1 MEGARQFYKMVSEFN
16 LNVQDLVRRIGNT
29 STQWSSTEMP
39 VEATYNNTR
48 FVVISFLLYFRK
60 NCSCLCFNVTLDFCM
75 SLHDGII

>member
-48 FVVISFLLYFRK
+48 FVVISSFVL
-60 NCSCLCFNVTLDFCM
+60 
-75 SLHDGII
+75 